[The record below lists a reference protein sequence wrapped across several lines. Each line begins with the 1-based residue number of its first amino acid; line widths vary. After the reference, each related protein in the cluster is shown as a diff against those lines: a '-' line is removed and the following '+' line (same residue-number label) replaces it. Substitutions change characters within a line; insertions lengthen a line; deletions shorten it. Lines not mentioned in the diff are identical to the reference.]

1 MREEDK
7 HTIMSFTRSEIEI
20 MAPAGSYESLMAAIQ
35 GGAGSVYFGIEQL
48 NMRARSSANFTIAD
62 LHEIVRIANEHHI
75 KTYLTVNTVLY
86 DKDLPVMRDIIDAAK
101 TAGVSAII
109 AADQAAIHYAR
120 SIGVEVHISTQVNI
134 SNIEALKFYSHF
146 ADVVV
151 LARELNM
158 EQVAAIYHEIEHQ
171 QIKGPAGNLI
181 RIEMFV
187 HGALCMAVSGKC
199 YLSLHQ
205 YNSSANRGGCLQTC
219 RRAYVVTDKETGN
232 ELEIENDYIMSPK
245 DLKTIGFLDTVLKS
259 GVRVLKI
266 EGRARSAD
274 YVKTVVQ
281 CYREAVDAVVDGTF
295 DKEKVAGW
303 NDRLSTVFN
312 RGFWDGY
319 YMGQTMGE
327 WTETYGNKA
336 TRKRVYVGKITN
348 YFPNIGVG
356 EILLETRGLNKGDT
370 ILITGPTTGV
380 IEMEVPE
387 IRVDLLPVEQADKGM
402 KFSLPVPDKV
412 RRSDKVFIIVDAT
425 QTSEK

>member
-1 MREEDK
+1 
-7 HTIMSFTRSEIEI
+7 

-35 GGAGSVYFGIEQL
+35 GGADSVYFGVEKL

-62 LHEIVRIANEHHI
+62 LHEIVRISREHGV

-86 DKDLPVMRDIIDAAK
+86 DDDLPVMRDVIDAAK
-101 TAGVSAII
+101 EAGVTAII

-134 SNIEALKFYSHF
+134 SNIETLKFYSHY

-158 EQVAAIYHEIEHQ
+158 TQVAAIHREIERQ
-171 QIKGPAGNLI
+171 QIKGPSGELI

-219 RRAYVVTDKETGN
+219 RRSYVVTDKETGN
-232 ELEIENDYIMSPK
+232 ELEIDNEYIMSPK

-274 YVKTVVQ
+274 YVKMVVS
-281 CYREAVDAVVDGTF
+281 CYHEAVAAVIDGTF
-295 DKEKVAGW
+295 GPEKVAVW
-303 NDRLSTVFN
+303 DERLSTVFN

-327 WTETYGNKA
+327 WTENYGNKA
-336 TRKRVYVGKITN
+336 TRKRVYAGKVTN
-348 YFPNIGVG
+348 YFPKLGVA
-356 EILLETRGLNKGDT
+356 EILLETRGASQGDT

-380 IEMEVPE
+380 MELVIGE
-387 IRVDLLPVEQADKGM
+387 LRVDLQPVDVADKGVR
-402 KFSLPVPDKV
+402 FSMPVPEKV
-412 RRSDKVFIIVDAT
+412 RRSDKVFLLVDAREVP
-425 QTSEK
+425 QQ